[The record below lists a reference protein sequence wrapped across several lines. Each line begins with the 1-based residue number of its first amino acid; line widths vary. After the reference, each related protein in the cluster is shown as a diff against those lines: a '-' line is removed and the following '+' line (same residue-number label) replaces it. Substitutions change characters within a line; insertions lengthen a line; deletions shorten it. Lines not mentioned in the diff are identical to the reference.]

1 MGAGNKG
8 PLSQTKPGYKAGE
21 ADGQPALLEM
31 ASTGGRGSAERG
43 KFCRLIKKVEA
54 VRVGLI

>member
-21 ADGQPALLEM
+21 SDGQPALLEV
-31 ASTGGRGSAERG
+31 ASTGARGSAERG
-43 KFCRLIKKVEA
+43 KFRRLIKNVEA
-54 VRVGLI
+54 VRVGLT